1 MEAPIPIDN
10 KIIKSNEF
18 KLTLNNKLYLITLI
32 LSNNIRINLLEKEL
46 LSSSYN
52 STNLTLEDFRKI
64 NKIFK
69 IYETLEEVYK
79 ILEQLFIKN
88 KVNLNIMNDKYYC
101 EFKMNSPTGEDIKIL
116 IPLENDKMNQNEI
129 NNKLFDEIN
138 ELKNRIKFLENENSN
153 FIKVIQNLKL
163 KLYILDTK
171 ILDKEDEF
179 NFFEKMMK
187 EKFPNKNYKL
197 NLLFRAT
204 TDGDVAEF
212 HSKCDNKN
220 NVIVLY
226 QTIKNIKF
234 GGYSS
239 IGFDSSCVWKND
251 NKSFIFQI
259 NKKKIYNA
267 KGDQQ
272 IGCYNIIGPSFGGSN
287 PRGVAIHLY
296 DRVPILSNNEKGHR
310 TNKIINTFE
319 GLNQFEINNG
329 EEFFNLKELEV
340 FHINFE

>member
-1 MEAPIPIDN
+1 MLLIQSLE
-10 KIIKSNEF
+10 
-18 KLTLNNKLYLITLI
+18 LRLY
-32 LSNNIRINLLEKEL
+32 K
-46 LSSSYN
+46 
-52 STNLTLEDFRKI
+52 
-64 NKIFK
+64 
-69 IYETLEEVYK
+69 
-79 ILEQLFIKN
+79 
-88 KVNLNIMNDKYYC
+88 
-101 EFKMNSPTGEDIKIL
+101 
-116 IPLENDKMNQNEI
+116 
-129 NNKLFDEIN
+129 
-138 ELKNRIKFLENENSN
+138 
-153 FIKVIQNLKL
+153 
-163 KLYILDTK
+163 LDTK
-171 ILDKEDEF
+171 ILDNEDELI
-179 NFFEKMMK
+179 FFEKMMK

-197 NLLFRAT
+197 NLLFRAI

-212 HSKCDNKN
+212 HSKCDNKM

-239 IGFDSSCVWKND
+239 IGFDSSYQWKND

-272 IGCYNIIGPSFGGSN
+272 IGCGNCIGPSFGGYDH
-287 PRGVAIHLY
+287 RGVAIYLF
-296 DRVPILSNNEKGHR
+296 DNVPILSNKDKGHR